1 MSISRW
7 SSNHQNG
14 DVLSLLSVFVAYIV
28 DRLRRT
34 WIYCA
39 FDVEDVGA
47 KCFGS
52 QEANEVVVVIH

>member
-1 MSISRW
+1 
-7 SSNHQNG
+7 
-14 DVLSLLSVFVAYIV
+14 V
-28 DRLRRT
+28 RLVKVEN

-52 QEANEVVVVIH
+52 QEANEVVVVILNKVNTRGPIVDCSWS

>member
-1 MSISRW
+1 M
-7 SSNHQNG
+7 
-14 DVLSLLSVFVAYIV
+14 
-28 DRLRRT
+28 RLVEVEN

-52 QEANEVVVVIH
+52 QEAHEVVVVIH